1 MDGTHGAATQSQRL
15 IENCTRFD
23 SVVWKDLALNEV
35 NETVR
40 SIHKTLEDVEHAYQ
54 ANQSKVY
61 LQLMCS
67 LLSTLTK

>member
-1 MDGTHGAATQSQRL
+1 MDPALAAATRSQRL
-15 IENCTRFD
+15 IEDCGRFD

-35 NETVR
+35 NEKVR
-40 SIHKTLEDVEHAYQ
+40 SMHKTLEEVEHAYQ
-54 ANQSKVY
+54 ADRSKVY